1 MPAVPADRSAVL
13 TFTLQCAPWGDG
25 YGESEMT
32 VWVRTMILMMVQFR
46 NRSSFF
52 SYLAQGLGAVIGSS
66 GKVILWNAG

>member
-13 TFTLQCAPWGDG
+13 TFTLQCASWGH
-25 YGESEMT
+25 GESEMA